1 MTAAVFGLAAGLA
14 AILPWALLVG
24 VCLAVLMLGR
34 GTTLLLVGDID
45 EPTRQ
50 RARRPMVVGL
60 VTLVVLVLMTF
71 GLNGL
76 AATFAGAAEPANL
89 LRIPTGPAARL
100 TLLGALIGG
109 ALWTWC
115 ELTISRRASRHDNR
129 DRCSRTLDA
138 GDGAAHADEAR
149 TGP

>member
-60 VTLVVLVLMTF
+60 VLVVLVLMTF

-89 LRIPTGPAARL
+89 LRIPTGPAAR
-100 TLLGALIGG
+100 
-109 ALWTWC
+109 
-115 ELTISRRASRHDNR
+115 
-129 DRCSRTLDA
+129 
-138 GDGAAHADEAR
+138 
-149 TGP
+149 